1 VTASR
6 KESSKLPGLATY
18 RHIIRSTGD
27 PSSET
32 LSVSSPDVHRPNST
46 DPGPPDRQNAA
57 ARVEATDP
65 ESLSS
70 QVLGQVKARDPQAW
84 TRMVNLYGP
93 MIYRW
98 ARTAGLQSADSADVV
113 QEVFRAVAMY
123 IGDLDADRPAE
134 GFRGWLWTIARSKLM
149 DHFRVRAGAAATGEE
164 ALEQTVAHEP
174 ELREPDDL
182 KTPSPDVA
190 MVHRVLQTIRPDF
203 DDTTWE
209 AFWQMAVQNR
219 TAAEAA
225 DSLEMSRSAVRQAK
239 YRVLK
244 RLRHELSGV

>member
-1 VTASR
+1 MTASR
-6 KESSKLPGLATY
+6 KKSSSLPGLAAY
-18 RHIIRSTGD
+18 RRIIRSTGD
-27 PSSET
+27 PLSET

-57 ARVEATDP
+57 ARTESTDP

-70 QVLGQVKARDPQAW
+70 FVLGQVKARDPQAW

-98 ARTAGLQSADSADVV
+98 ARTAGLQPADSADVV

-123 IGDLDADRPAE
+123 IADLDAERPAE

-149 DHFRVRAGAAATGEE
+149 DHFRARASAPSAGEE

-174 ELREPDDL
+174 ELKEPEDL
-182 KTPSPDVA
+182 KVPSPDVA
-190 MVHRVLQTIRPDF
+190 MVHRVLQAIRPDF

-209 AFWQMAVQNR
+209 AFWQMAIQNR

-225 DSLEMSRSAVRQAK
+225 ESLEMSRSAVRQAK

-244 RLRHELSGV
+244 RLREELSGA

>member
-1 VTASR
+1 
-6 KESSKLPGLATY
+6 
-18 RHIIRSTGD
+18 
-27 PSSET
+27 
-32 LSVSSPDVHRPNST
+32 
-46 DPGPPDRQNAA
+46 
-57 ARVEATDP
+57 
-65 ESLSS
+65 
-70 QVLGQVKARDPQAW
+70 
-84 TRMVNLYGP
+84 MVNLYGP

-123 IGDLDADRPAE
+123 IADLDADRPTE

-149 DHFRVRAGAAATGEE
+149 DHFRARAGAPATGEE

-190 MVHRVLQTIRPDF
+190 MVHRVLPAIRPDF

-219 TAAEAA
+219 TAAEAPTL
-225 DSLEMSRSAVRQAK
+225 LEMSRRSAVRQAK

-244 RLRHELSGV
+244 RLRQELSGA